1 MYKGLDFWAVLAST
15 LQVLITYAVAKVA
28 NTIHMVVTYLS
39 KDIPGSI
46 TIMLNEIMHIHL
58 LEEQVHHHYITCS
71 FIIFSAGLVPTN
83 IFVFELLIIKPNHP
97 YISRHQVVNS

>member
-58 LEEQVHHHYITCS
+58 LEEQVHHKLMRFLVVICTS
-71 FIIFSAGLVPTN
+71 LVPTN